1 MRSNSLIMVCG
12 EDLFNF
18 WKLHSFVSDIT
29 ETPEAVEYQQRIHEL
44 VTVKR
49 PSIYFDMIDIIAL
62 KDTGGPETIRDVW
75 GTIWDLASTFAD
87 HYCSDPRDRV
97 FGLLA
102 LADSE
107 SREAFSPDYTKSA
120 TSVLL
125 QLMEHH
131 AKVAKRNDSRHDA
144 RCALDIIGAFGSSL
158 DNPDIA
164 AMWDRRRSA
173 LHDDDPFSDII
184 ATRGLGPLATR
195 GVDSCSSGPLPRRL
209 VPDMGSGHVVM
220 DVESHCTAW
229 KNDAGEFFVPLLRTP
244 NKKRRF
250 TKPIQHDFSTGKGS
264 ASDGIRLRT
273 SDGSVVGLANKQ
285 IQPRDTIFLFED
297 ATDGTFPNGLI
308 VRKHSYE
315 MDGKIVAM
323 IVGQCILDPDF
334 SPCQGGSGCMC
345 GDVTHASDK
354 ETWKVLMSPEDLL
367 VFVAQD
373 LMMVHRQPSKF
384 EVPMVDMSVDLE
396 RSIQRLTTRVTSGVF
411 SSYAIATPSNIASE

>member
-1 MRSNSLIMVCG
+1 MRSNSLIMACG

-107 SREAFSPDYTKSA
+107 SREALSPDYTKSA

-195 GVDSCSSGPLPRRL
+195 GSIHAHLVHCHGVWFLTWAQVMLSWTWNRIARHGRTMQVNSLYHYCGRRTRKE
-209 VPDMGSGHVVM
+209 GSPNRYNTISRPGKEAHP
-220 DVESHCTAW
+220 TA
-229 KNDAGEFFVPLLRTP
+229 
-244 NKKRRF
+244 
-250 TKPIQHDFSTGKGS
+250 
-264 ASDGIRLRT
+264 
-273 SDGSVVGLANKQ
+273 
-285 IQPRDTIFLFED
+285 
-297 ATDGTFPNGLI
+297 
-308 VRKHSYE
+308 
-315 MDGKIVAM
+315 
-323 IVGQCILDPDF
+323 
-334 SPCQGGSGCMC
+334 
-345 GDVTHASDK
+345 
-354 ETWKVLMSPEDLL
+354 
-367 VFVAQD
+367 
-373 LMMVHRQPSKF
+373 
-384 EVPMVDMSVDLE
+384 
-396 RSIQRLTTRVTSGVF
+396 
-411 SSYAIATPSNIASE
+411 